1 MARIS
6 KVELIVST
14 WQRLECPRVGG
25 DELREIQSELRKQ
38 FGAGGVQSPASIARV
53 LADEGAE
60 LKHPEVIEYD
70 AEWRQ
75 AQLENDA
82 KRFERLDEI
91 CSDKPLTLKRG
102 EELISEL
109 ERLRQEFK
117 STRDEE

>member
-6 KVELIVST
+6 KIELIVST
-14 WQRLECPRVGG
+14 WQRLECPRVGAR
-25 DELREIQSELRKQ
+25 ELREIQSELRNQ

-53 LADEGAE
+53 LADVGAE

-82 KRFERLDEI
+82 KRFQRLGEV
-91 CSDKPLTLKRG
+91 CSDKPLTFKQA
-102 EELISEL
+102 EEL
-109 ERLRQEFK
+109 
-117 STRDEE
+117 